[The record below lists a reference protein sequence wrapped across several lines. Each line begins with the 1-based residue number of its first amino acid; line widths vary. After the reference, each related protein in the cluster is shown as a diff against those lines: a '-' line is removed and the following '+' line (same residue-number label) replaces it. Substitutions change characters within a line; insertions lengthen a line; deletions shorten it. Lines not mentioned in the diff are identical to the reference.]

1 MPDISIIV
9 PIYKVGKYIRTCL
22 ESLINQTKKE
32 LEFILVNDGSPDK
45 EGLIIEEYKDKRI
58 KYYNNKH
65 QGLGKT
71 RNYGI
76 EKSTGKYIMFLD
88 SDDCLELNAC
98 ELLYNYITS
107 ANLDVVVFDTTKK
120 YSKNEEKDLIPQF
133 NEASLKTDP
142 KLLNIINLGPCNKIY
157 KSSLIKDNKIKF
169 AEDLKYEDVPFVVMA
184 LDKAEKIGKL
194 DKCLYNYI
202 IHGNSETTVR
212 DERVFDILKI
222 IEIIRIYFQDKDYIQ
237 EELKKLIVRMLTNY
251 TIQQRYQKDIK
262 IGIDFI
268 NEAFSYLKK
277 YIPDYKNNKYYE
289 GRGIAKRTIEKNKIL
304 TIIYCQLYRLLH

>member
-9 PIYKVGKYIRTCL
+9 PIYKAGKYIRTCL

-120 YSKNEEKDLIPQF
+120 YSSICISFK
-133 NEASLKTDP
+133 
-142 KLLNIINLGPCNKIY
+142 
-157 KSSLIKDNKIKF
+157 
-169 AEDLKYEDVPFVVMA
+169 
-184 LDKAEKIGKL
+184 
-194 DKCLYNYI
+194 
-202 IHGNSETTVR
+202 
-212 DERVFDILKI
+212 KI
-222 IEIIRIYFQDKDYIQ
+222 ICVYYTLIFFLNQYFYHIF
-237 EELKKLIVRMLTNY
+237 LILQY
-251 TIQQRYQKDIK
+251 Y
-262 IGIDFI
+262 
-268 NEAFSYLKK
+268 FSSF
-277 YIPDYKNNKYYE
+277 
-289 GRGIAKRTIEKNKIL
+289 
-304 TIIYCQLYRLLH
+304 